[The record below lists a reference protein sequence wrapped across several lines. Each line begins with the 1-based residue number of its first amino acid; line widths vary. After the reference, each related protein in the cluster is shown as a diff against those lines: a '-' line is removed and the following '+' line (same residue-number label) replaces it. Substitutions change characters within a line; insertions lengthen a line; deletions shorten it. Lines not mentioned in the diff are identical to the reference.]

1 MCTRRCRCGKNSFE
15 FDFLPTDKVV
25 RYKTGPDLKPFYKW
39 VMNPKLGKQKRQV
52 KAVNHIAQK

>member
-25 RYKTGPDLKPFYKW
+25 RYKTGPDLQSFSNELFKKK
-39 VMNPKLGKQKRQV
+39 NLTK
-52 KAVNHIAQK
+52 